1 MPCGN
6 KLVPPRLGKGQLL
19 DASMVHKIF
28 IRSPVYVRPSVALEP
43 VIQEDTDTSTEEDE
57 WVKEEDVFVPATAN
71 SPVSDRNPHGVQTR
85 SSQPSTSGQ
94 TLHHWPDPRVQVDVS
109 ATANSQVSGSNPE
122 DVQTPSSQ
130 PPTSDQTLIQWQNDY
145 GTYVNLINE
154 TTDDEDDDDLYA
166 IIASVEEKTQ
176 PKERVPISEILGE
189 LGDQIDNTQVCKF
202 NINLSA
208 VLDGALRGFRRLSY
222 DPKKKT
228 FIKFSDDRGTT
239 EEAVDLG
246 GPRREFLRLL
256 IKALADSD
264 MFSGPEGNLNLALSA
279 SAVRDDRYF
288 IAGRAIAVSLV
299 HGGPPP
305 CFLSRTLFTCLTEG
319 PDACCPVLEDITDID
334 LYSKLK
340 KISEAKTLKE
350 LQQFAEPLTDY
361 LANAGCLRPLTSLA
375 DKDKLVEDVLMFQV
389 VQRVRGP
396 LERFSDGL
404 KTLGVLKKIKLHPE
418 AFRPVM
424 CYSPGTLT
432 AEIMEELFDIRWSEV
447 GSNNRAD
454 ENRVVAYWRD
464 YLQDAEEEEGPAKL
478 GDILAFA
485 AGCHVAPPI
494 GFCPEP
500 SLECQRGRY
509 PIANTCINCLKIPLP
524 KSYDDFKRNMDFA
537 IQNTQGFGM
546 E

>member
-1 MPCGN
+1 MRMSVLFRPNQCLNVNMRSEPLLGPVAEQTPLFHARRFSCWGR
-6 KLVPPRLGKGQLL
+6 KAKRRPRLPYHRETPFFKDVILLFSPRDKKVPRKKVKALLHEKGHIISALQLDKTWDNRTL
-19 DASMVHKIF
+19 LLKPHEAFDGRIPSD
-28 IRSPVYVRPSVALEP
+28 VR
-43 VIQEDTDTSTEEDE
+43 
-57 WVKEEDVFVPATAN
+57 
-71 SPVSDRNPHGVQTR
+71 
-85 SSQPSTSGQ
+85 
-94 TLHHWPDPRVQVDVS
+94 
-109 ATANSQVSGSNPE
+109 
-122 DVQTPSSQ
+122 
-130 PPTSDQTLIQWQNDY
+130 
-145 GTYVNLINE
+145 
-154 TTDDEDDDDLYA
+154 
-166 IIASVEEKTQ
+166 Q